1 MKHTLDLRRYLPEVA
16 LAMSTLA
23 IGGLLHF
30 LVEWGTVKQALAE
43 SDKNEAT
50 VQEQL
55 KAQEQKNDQRW
66 SDQQKVNEQVL
77 RSLGKI
83 EGRLEEKK

>member
-1 MKHTLDLRRYLPEVA
+1 MNYRRFLPEIA
-16 LAMSTLA
+16 IATSTLA
-23 IGGLLHF
+23 LGGFLHF
-30 LVEWGTVKQALAE
+30 LVEWGAVKNALAAGE
-43 SDKNEAT
+43 KSEVT

-55 KAQEQKNDQRW
+55 KTQEQKNDQRW